1 MSGGISRKARQ
12 EAGRPCL
19 SSIGRPVVAMPAM
32 LPLRFQ
38 SKILGP
44 GNDDAAVSRVY
55 RDRGLDLLTIRRSL
69 AYNGNIGNM
78 VRGGSGKM
86 RRGSSTNDSKNGRQE
101 YYEKD
106 NGQEP
111 IACGSSAQR
120 RVCIAPIA
128 LLDFAKWPFQIPIW
142 SHRDKTNWNARPPE
156 KRRGRC
162 LGTVVEF

>member
-1 MSGGISRKARQ
+1 
-12 EAGRPCL
+12 
-19 SSIGRPVVAMPAM
+19 MPAM
-32 LPLRFQ
+32 LSLRFQ

-69 AYNGNIGNM
+69 AYNTNIGNR
-78 VRGGSGKM
+78 VRPGSS
-86 RRGSSTNDSKNGRQE
+86 RIERGSSTNDSINGRQE

-142 SHRDKTNWNARPPE
+142 SHRDKTNWNASPPE
-156 KRRGRC
+156 KKERAM
-162 LGTVVEF
+162 LGDGS

>member
-1 MSGGISRKARQ
+1 
-12 EAGRPCL
+12 
-19 SSIGRPVVAMPAM
+19 MPAM
-32 LPLRFQ
+32 LSLRFQ

-142 SHRDKTNWNARPPE
+142 SHRDKTNWNASPPE
-156 KRRGRC
+156 KRERAM
-162 LGTVVEF
+162 LGDGS